1 VPYVDPF
8 FLAALPPGD
17 VLAAIKAKEAVA
29 DVPQPPLPEASR
41 NRSKTGFV
49 TPVGLWMRDA
59 SVVAKDST
67 GDVTFSNA
75 SRAWALRVWQ
85 AGWTGSAAA

>member
-1 VPYVDPF
+1 M
-8 FLAALPPGD
+8 
-17 VLAAIKAKEAVA
+17 
-29 DVPQPPLPEASR
+29 PEASR

-49 TPVGLWMRDA
+49 TPVGQWMRDA
-59 SVVAKDST
+59 SGGAKGAA

-85 AGWTGSAAA
+85 AGWTGAAAA